1 MTPRKDGRI
10 FSRVAN
16 IVREPNFESGR
27 RSVRE
32 GKTRAFQ
39 MGMGY
44 AVKLKFDTIRVELVP
59 LVNYSDAH
67 G

>member
-1 MTPRKDGRI
+1 MTPRKYGRI

-16 IVREPNFESGR
+16 IVREPNIESGS

-32 GKTRAFQ
+32 GEARAFQ

-44 AVKLKFDTIRVELVP
+44 ADKLKFYAIRVELVP